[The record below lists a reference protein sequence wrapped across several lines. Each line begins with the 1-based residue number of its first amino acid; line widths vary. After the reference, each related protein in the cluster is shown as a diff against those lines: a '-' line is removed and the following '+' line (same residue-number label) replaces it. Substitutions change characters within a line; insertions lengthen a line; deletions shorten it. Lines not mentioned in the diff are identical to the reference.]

1 MKPFLFI
8 EQESTNMASAKDYS
22 REGSTATSVPGMCLY
37 LCVYKMLYIILY
49 HIIILVLHH
58 IISYIVLYCAM
69 FHYIY

>member
-37 LCVYKMLYIILY
+37 CTKCSI
-49 HIIILVLHH
+49 
-58 IISYIVLYCAM
+58 
-69 FHYIY
+69 